1 MRRSWMRL
9 FWMAVVLVG
18 IVAGYLVS
26 SGVGTRLLH
35 REIETQL
42 TRLLEGP
49 VAIGSVD
56 VRWDEGLRVE
66 ARELSAYPSAL
77 PDTPPGLRARRVVAW
92 VDLVA
97 LMIGRLELSTLVLE
111 GPHVRLVQDVDGGW
125 VGLPLRS
132 AKAR

>member
-1 MRRSWMRL
+1 MRL

-42 TRLLEGP
+42 SRLLAGP

-56 VRWDEGLRVE
+56 VRWEEGLRVE
-66 ARELSAYPSAL
+66 AR
-77 PDTPPGLRARRVVAW
+77 
-92 VDLVA
+92 DL
-97 LMIGRLELSTLVLE
+97 
-111 GPHVRLVQDVDGGW
+111 
-125 VGLPLRS
+125 
-132 AKAR
+132 